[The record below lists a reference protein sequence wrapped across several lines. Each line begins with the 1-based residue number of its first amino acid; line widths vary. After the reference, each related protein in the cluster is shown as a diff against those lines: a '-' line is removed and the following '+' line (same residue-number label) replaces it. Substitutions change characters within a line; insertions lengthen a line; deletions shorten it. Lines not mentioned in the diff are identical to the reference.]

1 MPFYHDYSD
10 ENAVI
15 LYWKYSDDDEF
26 NAEELIE
33 PENLEKPKIIIPKV
47 IRTFDGKKNAQNAT
61 SRAQNSL

>member
-33 PENLEKPKIIIPKV
+33 PENLEKPKIIIPK
-47 IRTFDGKKNAQNAT
+47 
-61 SRAQNSL
+61 SY